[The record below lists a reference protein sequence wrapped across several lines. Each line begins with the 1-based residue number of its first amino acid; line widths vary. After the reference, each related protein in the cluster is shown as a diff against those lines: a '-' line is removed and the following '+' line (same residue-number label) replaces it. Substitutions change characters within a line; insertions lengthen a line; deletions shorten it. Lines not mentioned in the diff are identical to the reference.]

1 MDFINKKKGKVTDK
15 TIWVLADDRAGN
27 TAQALGTAEALGAEI
42 IVKKVRYT
50 KAVVLPNAIR
60 GSSLLGV
67 TKETIDEI
75 KEPFPDVAI
84 AAGRRA
90 APLLRY
96 IKKQSGGKTKIV
108 QIMFPGYFGLSDF
121 DLVVLPNH
129 DGCKLVRPNIMRTT
143 GAPHRI
149 TPERLATEKE
159 KWGKVFESLS
169 SPRIALIVG
178 GATKDKPFTAEMAQ
192 DLADRAVALKKALG
206 DQGSFLVT
214 TSRRTGEQQ
223 EKIIREALPDPK
235 FFYGWGNKEIEN
247 PYFGFLALA
256 DHIIVT
262 GDSVS
267 MCSESCAAD
276 APVYI
281 YAPEGTVGKK
291 HAALHRELYQKGY
304 AVELSENPVPVAGSE
319 HKRLNPAW
327 DVAARIK
334 EMIG

>member
-1 MDFINKKKGKVTDK
+1 MTDK

-50 KAVVLPNAIR
+50 KAVVLPNALR
-60 GSSLLGV
+60 GASLLGV
-67 TKETIDEI
+67 TKETVEEI
-75 KEPFPDVAI
+75 KEPFPDIAI

-96 IKKQSGGKTKIV
+96 IKKKSGGKTKIV

-129 DGCKLVRPNIMRTT
+129 DGCKLIRPNIMRTT

-149 TPERLATEKE
+149 TPQRLTVEKE
-159 KWGKVFESLS
+159 KWNKVFESLPT
-169 SPRIALIVG
+169 PRIALIVG
-178 GATKDKPFTAEMAQ
+178 GATKDKPFSVEMAK
-192 DLADRAVALKKALG
+192 DLAQRCVGLLQKLG
-206 DQGSFLVT
+206 GGSFLVT
-214 TSRRTGEQQ
+214 TSRRTGAEQ
-223 EKIIREALPDPK
+223 EKIIRDALPDPK

-267 MCSESCAAD
+267 MCSEACAAG

-281 YAPEGTVGKK
+281 YAPPGTVGKK
-291 HAALHRELYQKGY
+291 HAQLHQELYEKGY
-304 AVELSENPVPVAGSE
+304 AVELTETPVPASATE
-319 HKRLNPAW
+319 HKRLNAAW

-334 EMIG
+334 EMFG